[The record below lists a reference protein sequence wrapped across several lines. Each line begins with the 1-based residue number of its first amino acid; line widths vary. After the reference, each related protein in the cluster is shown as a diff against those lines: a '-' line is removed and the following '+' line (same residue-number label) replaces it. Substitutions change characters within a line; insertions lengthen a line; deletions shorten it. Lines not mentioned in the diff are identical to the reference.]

1 MECRKLPAFQPENL
15 RQGFSQDM
23 VTEARKRRKIN
34 QVNCTVCQTLYLCS
48 LCMHDSILAVTI
60 PYVKCSPKLL
70 PAEVWNF
77 VDYFDKP

>member
-48 LCMHDSILAVTI
+48 LCMHDSINHVNCTVSNVILMFIMHA
-60 PYVKCSPKLL
+60 
-70 PAEVWNF
+70 
-77 VDYFDKP
+77 